1 MQAIVGHGNT
11 AIIIIII
18 IIIMI
23 MIIMIWGI
31 IKDVICM
38 LIGRCRV
45 WDPTTGVAN

>member
-1 MQAIVGHGNT
+1 MQAFVGRDNT
-11 AIIIIII
+11 AIIITI
-18 IIIMI
+18 
-23 MIIMIWGI
+23 IIMIWGI

>member
-18 IIIMI
+18 MIRIIMI
-23 MIIMIWGI
+23 CGI

-38 LIGRCRV
+38 LIGLCRV